1 MTTSAPLLAFVDPQG
16 YVDVATLVQR
26 ARLADPDAAVRLVVR
41 GNRLGLFAGVLA
53 GAGLFAEGAAIG
65 HRAVLLDA
73 GPPLD
78 VTVSAAS
85 LADRFAR
92 ARQHERVLPVPPAH
106 VHAPWVGQLPLAGPW
121 AAGEPVR
128 LGPLHGAAVAGIAQ
142 IAQAVPDAVGGAAVN
157 AVRQRVW
164 GAPVGDTGLNAAV
177 GFAAYAMGFF
187 GVTPPEATAEAQV
200 WRCGRWARVRFPHGQ
215 VLARVG

>member
-16 YVDVATLVQR
+16 YADVATLVQR
-26 ARLADPDAAVRLVVR
+26 VRLADPDAAVRLVVK
-41 GNRLGLFAGVLA
+41 GNRLGLFVGVLA
-53 GAGLFAEGAAIG
+53 GAGLFAEGAAVG

-73 GPPLD
+73 GPPMD

-85 LADRFAR
+85 LSDRFAR
-92 ARQHERVLPVPPAH
+92 ARTHERVLPVPPAH

-121 AAGEPVR
+121 VATDPVR
-128 LGPLHGAAVAGIAQ
+128 LELLHDAAVVGIAQ
-142 IAQAVPDAVGGAAVN
+142 IAEAVPDAVGGAAVD

-164 GAPVGDTGLNAAV
+164 GAPVGETRLTAAV
-177 GFAAYAMGFF
+177 GFAAYALGFI
-187 GVTPPEATAEAQV
+187 GVIPPVATAEAQV

>member
-1 MTTSAPLLAFVDPQG
+1 MTTPAPLLAFVDPQS
-16 YVDVATLVQR
+16 YADVATLVQR
-26 ARLADPDAAVRLVVR
+26 ARIADPDAAVRLVVK

-53 GAGLFAEGAAIG
+53 GSGLFAEGAAIG

-92 ARQHERVLPVPPAH
+92 ARQHERVLPVPPAQT
-106 VHAPWVGQLPLAGPW
+106 HAPWVGQLPLAGPW
-121 AAGEPVR
+121 AAADPVGLR
-128 LGPLHGAAVAGIAQ
+128 PLHDAALAGIAQ
-142 IAQAVPDAVGGAAVN
+142 IAQAVPDAVGGAAVD

-164 GAPVGDTGLNAAV
+164 GTLSEDTRLPAAV
-177 GFAAYAMGFF
+177 GFAAYALGFF
-187 GVTPPEATAEAQV
+187 GAVPPELTAQAQV

-215 VLARVG
+215 VLARIG